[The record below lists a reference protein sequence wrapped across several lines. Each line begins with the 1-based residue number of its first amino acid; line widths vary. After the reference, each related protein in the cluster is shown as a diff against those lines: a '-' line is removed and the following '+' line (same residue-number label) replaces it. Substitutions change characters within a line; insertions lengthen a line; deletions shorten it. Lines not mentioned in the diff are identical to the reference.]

1 MAASLVV
8 LAPGHLLKGLAALF
22 APVGAAGIGVAL
34 LLLLARTRIGRQQ
47 GALDRALAVFV
58 EGLLVVAAAT
68 RLEDRR
74 GGLVALASIALAAV
88 TLTLVLRSSRTPEPS
103 LRESVAPH

>member
-1 MAASLVV
+1 VV
-8 LAPGHLLKGLAALF
+8 LAPGHLLKGLAAFF

-34 LLLLARTRIGRQQ
+34 LLLARTRIGQQQ